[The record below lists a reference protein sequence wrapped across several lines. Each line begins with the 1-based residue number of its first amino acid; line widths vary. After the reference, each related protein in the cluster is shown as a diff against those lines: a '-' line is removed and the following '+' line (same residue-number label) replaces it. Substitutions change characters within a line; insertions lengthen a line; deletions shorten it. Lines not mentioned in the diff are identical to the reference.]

1 MMDEHIGPLV
11 GLLAAFVS
19 LGFLVAYGGL
29 RERHRADLAMV
40 VGVLAWMVDVYWHDH
55 ISQADFNLID
65 AFIDHFNFQFCLAAG
80 TGLVLLAVNGYH
92 LRIAMVWKIEAVGG
106 SLLLA
111 AWATTLHDGWL
122 LAWRVLTIVVGII
135 VCVLLVSWRV
145 NQRDQQAWTV
155 FALSLVLMLCGVGGV
170 LWHDQFA
177 TWASIGFYMYPP
189 VLLSLWWVVSGRFGN
204 LRVPDPVTEV
214 PVEVEERERIAQE
227 VHDGVGS
234 HLTSILAS
242 MDPLD
247 PKQNALMLSL
257 EQCLLDLRMMVDRLH
272 EGVGISLPHSL
283 ATLRYRLKGGMDRNE
298 TRLIWRVEDH
308 PAMAQLPPASAVHC
322 LRVAQESLANALRH
336 ARATEVQLR
345 CAYREPGHVVEL
357 EISDNGVGMDLAE
370 VNALSGGKGLRGMQR
385 RAAEMG
391 ASLDVFSKPGR
402 GVRIRLVIPCGL
414 SSSLHPGMG
423 GAPAEDPEGR
433 LQALNSEADP
443 DHR

>member
-1 MMDEHIGPLV
+1 MDEHIGPLV
-11 GLLAAFVS
+11 GLLAAFVL

-29 RERHRADLAMV
+29 RERHRSDLAMV
-40 VGVLAWMVDVYWHDH
+40 VGVLAWMVEVYWHDH
-55 ISQADFNLID
+55 ISQAELNLID

-80 TGLVLLAVNGYH
+80 TGLVLLAVGGYH
-92 LRIAMVWKIEAVGG
+92 KRIALVWKIEAVGG

-111 AWATTLHDGWL
+111 AWATTFHEDWL
-122 LAWRVLTIVVGII
+122 LAWRVLTIVVGVIMS
-135 VCVLLVSWRV
+135 VVLVSWLV
-145 NQRDQQAWTV
+145 NQRDRQAWTV
-155 FALSLVLMLCGVGGV
+155 FTLSLLLILCGVGGV

-214 PVEVEERERIAQE
+214 PVDVEERERIAQE

-257 EQCLLDLRMMVDRLH
+257 EQCLLDLRITVDRLH
-272 EGVGISLPHSL
+272 EGESVSLPHSL
-283 ATLRYRLKGGMDRNE
+283 ATLRYRLQGCMDRHE
-298 TRLIWRVEDH
+298 TKLIWRVEDH

-322 LRVAQESLANALRH
+322 LRVAQEALANALRH
-336 ARATEVQLR
+336 SRASELQLR
-345 CAYREPGHVVEL
+345 CTYREAGHLVEL
-357 EISDNGVGMDLAE
+357 EISDNGIGMDLAA
-370 VNALSGGKGLRGMQR
+370 VNALTGGKGLRGMQR

-391 ASLDVFSKPGR
+391 ASLDVFSQPGR
-402 GVRIRLVIPCGL
+402 GVRLSLVVPCGL
-414 SSSLHPGMG
+414 SSSRYPGMDVAPVEGTG
-423 GAPAEDPEGR
+423 G
-433 LQALNSEADP
+433 
-443 DHR
+443 